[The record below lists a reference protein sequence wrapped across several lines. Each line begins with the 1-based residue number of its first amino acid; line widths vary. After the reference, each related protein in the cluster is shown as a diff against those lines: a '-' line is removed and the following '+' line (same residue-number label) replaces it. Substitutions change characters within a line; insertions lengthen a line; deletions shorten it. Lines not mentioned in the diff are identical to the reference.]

1 MLKTAS
7 TLPTFTPSFGH
18 TYMPPAPR
26 PIEASQ
32 TAMQSQQSKEENTP
46 MADAD
51 SQTKAPLMGSQA
63 TSTSTTGPATTSN
76 VGSSVQ
82 DTRALAESFS
92 LLSRYGDEFMD
103 ENPLV
108 GEPGSFILSRSGDVD
123 RNTATA
129 TKQAQPSSTSTTA
142 PGTAT
147 NAPTR
152 VGTPR
157 VTVDTPG
164 KASVSASDKGGNT
177 PVSEENKSRRKKSKA
192 GS

>member
-7 TLPTFTPSFGH
+7 TLPNFTPSYGH

-46 MADAD
+46 MPDTD
-51 SQTKAPLMGSQA
+51 FQTKALLMGSQT
-63 TSTSTTGPATTSN
+63 TSTSTTGPATSN

-123 RNTATA
+123 RTTAT
-129 TKQAQPSSTSTTA
+129 TKQAQPSSMTA
-142 PGTAT
+142 GAAT

-164 KASVSASDKGGNT
+164 KGSVSDKGGNT
-177 PVSEENKSRRKKSKA
+177 PISDENKLRRKKSKI
-192 GS
+192 GN

>member
-46 MADAD
+46 MPDAD
-51 SQTKAPLMGSQA
+51 SQTKAPL
-63 TSTSTTGPATTSN
+63 TTGPATTSN

-82 DTRALAESFS
+82 DTRTLAESFS

-129 TKQAQPSSTSTTA
+129 TATKQAQPSSTTA
-142 PGTAT
+142 PGTST

-177 PVSEENKSRRKKSKA
+177 PISEENKSRRKKSKA